1 MSQDELYAVTAR
13 VVDEFTSAAM
23 LFTALDVS
31 NAVKQTLTDARHRD
45 ISPIVRDLFERKGMG
60 AYTQTQI
67 DVMAAGNKPA
77 KALLYHLPEQA
88 PRSTTTRCAASS
100 RRRRSAA
107 APRRGASLSASS
119 TEAGVRIGKD
129 GRGRV
134 PRTLIEN
141 AGIRGDQVARAH
153 AMQAAP
159 KLTIVAPG
167 QRAGAGAG
175 RSALRAAGSVLRRD
189 RQRPAAHYE
198 HPSLLHVP
206 RSMLDMFGQ
215 DPNLVARIVGTVEL
229 THASSIIGDA
239 RPRHRD

>member
-31 NAVKQTLTDARHRD
+31 NAVKQTLTDARHRE
-45 ISPIVRDLFERKGMG
+45 ISPIVRDIFERRGMG

-67 DVMAAGNKPA
+67 DVMAAGNKPV

-88 PRSTTTRCAASS
+88 PALYDDSMRSQLATPPQ
-100 RRRRSAA
+100 RSQRPAEEQI
-107 APRRGASLSASS
+107 SASA

-134 PRTLIEN
+134 PRSLIEH
-141 AGIRGDQVARAH
+141 AGIRGDQVVVRSD
-153 AMQAAP
+153 AATP
-159 KLTIVAPG
+159 KLTIVAV
-167 QRAGAGAG
+167 
-175 RSALRAAGSVLRRD
+175 GST
-189 RQRPAAHYE
+189 PAAAPSDPLYALPDLFFAPTDNGQPLAYE

-206 RSMLDMFGQ
+206 RSMLDIFGQ
-215 DPNLVARIVGTVEL
+215 DPNLVARIDG
-229 THASSIIGDA
+229 SSVVIT
-239 RPRHRD
+239 RR